1 MENRSPSIFT
11 RAWLALVCLFRVL
24 FDGEFAREVLLLHE
38 RGPVPSGRAVEMA
51 TSAAGLLTGTPVVPT
66 PAASPTP
73 AELAAEAGAAASKP
87 AAAAAPKPAAVPPAA
102 SPASPAGPAAG
113 VREGALQILQLLQRE
128 GRLLDFCEEELAG
141 YPDATVGAAARTV
154 HAGCRKVLQQ
164 YVGVKPVRAEAEG
177 AKVTLAAGFD
187 AAAVRLTGNVVGSP
201 PFTGTLRHHGWR
213 AEPKLPEPARGEAAA
228 VLAPAEVEL

>member
-1 MENRSPSIFT
+1 MENRSPSILT
-11 RAWLALVCLFRVL
+11 RAWLAVVCLFRVF

-38 RGPVPSGRAVEMA
+38 RGPVPSGRAVEVA

-66 PAASPTP
+66 PAAAPTP
-73 AELAAEAGAAASKP
+73 EELAAEARAAASAPAKAAPAP
-87 AAAAAPKPAAVPPAA
+87 AAPAKA
-102 SPASPAGPAAG
+102 SEPAAG
-113 VREGALQILQLLQRE
+113 PREGALQILQLLQRE

-154 HAGCRKVLQQ
+154 HSGCRKVLQQ

-187 AAAVRLTGNVVGSP
+187 PAAVRLTGNVVGSP

-213 AEPKLPEPARGEAAA
+213 AELKLPEPARGEAAA